1 MTSVERPSTITGA
14 QTIDVDGS
22 DKTKQVRKAGVPPAS
37 TRSYFAKNPLL
48 PPFQSKGQE
57 IISGSTLRDELAYEE
72 SEQIEA
78 VNKTEAGLMEN
89 TYRIAPDPRKKFSSG
104 AVKRITENVLVNKLT
119 DVTYHPKV
127 CRDLT
132 LQISDEIK
140 SQVKQLGFDRYK
152 IVCMT
157 HIGPKMGQAITIG
170 SLCCWDAK
178 NDDFTECS
186 FANRSLFAVV
196 LVFGLY
202 QE

>member
-22 DKTKQVRKAGVPPAS
+22 DKTKQVCKAGLPPAS

-104 AVKRITENVLVNKLT
+104 KLR
-119 DVTYHPKV
+119 
-127 CRDLT
+127 CL
-132 LQISDEIK
+132 
-140 SQVKQLGFDRYK
+140 
-152 IVCMT
+152 
-157 HIGPKMGQAITIG
+157 ITILLPSIFTKG
-170 SLCCWDAK
+170 NVISLIHLQGCYLSRAIGFLAGVYNCCD
-178 NDDFTECS
+178 
-186 FANRSLFAVV
+186 V
-196 LVFGLY
+196 Y
-202 QE
+202 I

>member
-1 MTSVERPSTITGA
+1 MTSLERPSTITGA

-89 TYRIAPDPRKKFSSG
+89 TYRIAPDPRKKNFLRAQLNESQKTCWSTNSPMSPTIRKS
-104 AVKRITENVLVNKLT
+104 A
-119 DVTYHPKV
+119 
-127 CRDLT
+127 
-132 LQISDEIK
+132 EI
-140 SQVKQLGFDRYK
+140 
-152 IVCMT
+152 
-157 HIGPKMGQAITIG
+157 
-170 SLCCWDAK
+170 
-178 NDDFTECS
+178 
-186 FANRSLFAVV
+186 
-196 LVFGLY
+196 
-202 QE
+202 

>member
-1 MTSVERPSTITGA
+1 MTSLERPSTITGA

-89 TYRIAPDPRKKFSSG
+89 TYRIAPDPRKKIFFGSSS
-104 AVKRITENVLVNKLT
+104 
-119 DVTYHPKV
+119 P
-127 CRDLT
+127 
-132 LQISDEIK
+132 LQAQLNESQKTCWSTNSPMSPTIRKSAEI
-140 SQVKQLGFDRYK
+140 
-152 IVCMT
+152 
-157 HIGPKMGQAITIG
+157 
-170 SLCCWDAK
+170 
-178 NDDFTECS
+178 
-186 FANRSLFAVV
+186 
-196 LVFGLY
+196 
-202 QE
+202 